1 MGYIVSCILEEKYML
16 TLYVRVYSDYYTL
29 AREIEHHHVSS
40 MSAIHELAHQY
51 RNNFFADRF
60 VIENGVL
67 RRYRKDEV

>member
-1 MGYIVSCILEEKYML
+1 ML

-29 AREIEHHHVSS
+29 LREVEHHPVSS
-40 MSAIHELAHQY
+40 IAAIHELAHLY

-67 RRYRKDEV
+67 RHRFHPFMRTYDV